1 MICTAKISLNEN
13 DWRDAL
19 SAGDVVVYLWPLID
33 PAPGEVP
40 KLRPSLVLA
49 IREIDGV
56 RHAELVFGT
65 GQLRR
70 RNPRDVILDD
80 PGAMRCAG
88 VRKPTRF
95 EFGRRLTVRLD
106 DPGFAVS
113 AALNTAVL
121 GRMPIPVAHPRGF
134 HLCRRRSRDR
144 AGTPVAAAHPTRA

>member
-1 MICTAKISLNEN
+1 MICTAPKALDEN

-19 SAGDVVVYLWPLID
+19 RAGDVVVYAWPLID

-40 KLRPSLVLA
+40 KHRPSLVLA
-49 IREIDGV
+49 IHEIDGV
-56 RHAELVFGT
+56 RHAEIVFGT

-80 PGAMRCAG
+80 PGVMRCAG

-106 DPGFAVS
+106 DAGFAVS

-134 HLCRRRSRDR
+134 HLCRRRPRDR
-144 AGTPVAAAHPTRA
+144 ARIRAVAPQPTRA

>member
-1 MICTAKISLNEN
+1 MICTAKISSNEN

-19 SAGDVVVYLWPLID
+19 RAGDIVVYAWPLID

-40 KLRPSLVLA
+40 KHRPSLVLE

-56 RHAELVFGT
+56 RHAEIMFGT

-80 PGAMRCAG
+80 PGDMRCAG
-88 VRKPTRF
+88 NRKPTRF
-95 EFGRRLTVRLD
+95 EFGCRLMVRLD

-113 AALNTAVL
+113 VALNTAVL
-121 GRMPIPVAHPRGF
+121 GRMPPSVVHPRSF
-134 HLCRRRSRDR
+134 HLCRRRPRDR
-144 AGTPVAAAHPTRA
+144 VLTHAAAQQPPRA